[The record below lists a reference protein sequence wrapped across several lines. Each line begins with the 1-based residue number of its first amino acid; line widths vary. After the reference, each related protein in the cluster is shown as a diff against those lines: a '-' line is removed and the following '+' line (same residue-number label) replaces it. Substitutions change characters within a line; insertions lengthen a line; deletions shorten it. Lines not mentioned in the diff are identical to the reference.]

1 MEGLCS
7 ASKEVFA
14 FETTGL
20 RIRRFIVVGGCDEN
34 VMKAIFEAYRII
46 CGTKSLFWKDD
57 LRNVSARKFSFL
69 LAKITKILSAK
80 YRNQ

>member
-1 MEGLCS
+1 MEGLRS

-34 VMKAIFEAYRII
+34 VMNEAIFEAYKII
-46 CGTKSLFWKDD
+46 CEYRSLFWKDD
-57 LRNVSARKFSFL
+57 LRNILAWKFSFL
-69 LAKITKILSAK
+69 LKDYQNSYCQI
-80 YRNQ
+80 